1 MAEDSLVLDTCRP
14 RTLEVSGEPFL
25 LFRPGGP
32 VWQWFLSPYPYPGLQ
47 AAPTL
52 LVVVVV
58 GPVVVVVGVV
68 VVVVGTVG
76 VVVGL
81 VVVVVGMVEVL
92 VGMGGVVSGAVAG
105 VVGVMGVAVSK

>member
-14 RTLEVSGEPFL
+14 RTLEVWGEPFL

-58 GPVVVVVGVV
+58 GPVVVVVGLV
-68 VVVVGTVG
+68 VVVVGAVG

-81 VVVVVGMVEVL
+81 VVVVVGA
-92 VGMGGVVSGAVAG
+92 VVG
-105 VVGVMGVAVSK
+105 VVGRVGVVGGADVGG